1 MKLKLGLLIL
11 VALMATQVGATSIK
25 LSQLKYD
32 SKNRLWPAACK
43 FKISYFNGKNN
54 NTSSCTVFGND
65 QKGGQMSCGI
75 SDFNNV
81 NDKDSYLWISVID
94 GGEGK
99 SIQDCYEAGGA
110 TLDTVSWS
118 GSNESQLSQ
127 WTKGN
132 SNTGKKCWNEFFT
145 GRNKATSYTYKFWA
159 RLAGSGQTFD
169 NGSEV
174 MTGFKIKTGG
184 GAGGTRIKSCTRT
197 RINK

>member
-1 MKLKLGLLIL
+1 MKLKLGLLVLIS
-11 VALMATQVGATSIK
+11 LMATQANATTVYLDNSK
-25 LSQLKYD
+25 FE

-43 FKISYFNGKNN
+43 FKVSYFNGKNN
-54 NTSSCTVFGND
+54 RTRSCTVVGDNS
-65 QKGGQMSCGI
+65 KGGYVKCGI
-75 SDFNNV
+75 SPLENI
-81 NDKDSYLWISVID
+81 NDKDSHLWVSVID

-99 SIQDCYEAGGA
+99 SIQDCYDAGGA
-110 TLDTVSWS
+110 TIGSVFWGGSRNTVL
-118 GSNESQLSQ
+118 ED

-132 SNTGKKCWNEFFT
+132 SSTGKECWSEFFT
-145 GRNKATSYTYKFWA
+145 GRNKATSYTYKNWA
-159 RLAGSGQTFD
+159 RLAGAGQTFD